1 MKVSDRIKEIRNVL
15 DSSGVDRTVGAIRII
30 VSADLIQLE
39 AEVVEALQ
47 AARQEGWDAGYRW
60 QCIEQLETDKGGHKA
75 ALQEARQE
83 GYLNG
88 YRDGYTGGYKDGI
101 HDGSDDAASVR

>member
-15 DSSGVDRTVGAIRII
+15 DSSGVDRTVGAIRIA

-39 AEVVEALQ
+39 AEIAEALQ
-47 AARQEGWDAGYRW
+47 AA
-60 QCIEQLETDKGGHKA
+60 K
-75 ALQEARQE
+75 QE

-88 YRDGYTGGYKDGI
+88 YRDGYSGGYDDGEYY
-101 HDGSDDAASVR
+101 GSDNAYDR

>member
-30 VSADLIQLE
+30 VSADLTQLV
-39 AEVVEALQ
+39 AEIAKALQ
-47 AARQEGWDAGYRW
+47 A
-60 QCIEQLETDKGGHKA
+60 
-75 ALQEARQE
+75 ARQE

-88 YRDGYTGGYKDGI
+88 YRDGYSGGYEDGA
-101 HDGSDDAASVR
+101 GYRQ